1 MLQIILPLI
10 GGLAFFLYGMT
21 VMSNGLEK
29 IAGGKLEAALKRMTS
44 NAFIS
49 IALGAG
55 ITIAIQSS
63 SALTVMLVGLV
74 NSGIMEFERTIC
86 VIMGSNIG
94 TTFTAW
100 ILSLAGLEDNGLVA
114 MLKPD
119 NFSPLVAIIG
129 ILFIMASKKQKQ
141 KDIGEIMVGFA
152 VLMTG
157 MSLMSDSMSPLAA
170 SEQFKSILT
179 AFSNPIL
186 GVLVGAAF
194 TGIIQSS
201 AASVGV
207 LQALATQGLITTGMA
222 VPIVMGQNIGTCVTA
237 LISSIGTNARAKK
250 VAFVH
255 TMLNVIT
262 TVFFLIVYLIV
273 APFMTSLLEMTADA
287 WMIALIHSVFN
298 ISMTVL
304 LLPFAKLVAKLANA
318 VIKDKDAK
326 QSELLFDDRLLTMP
340 AFALG
345 KAKEATLD
353 MSRIANESV
362 CKSVA
367 LFRQYD
373 PSKAN
378 EIEELEK
385 KLDSYEDK
393 LGSYLVKISSCELTD
408 PQSRDT
414 AMLLHMIG
422 DFERIGD
429 HSENLLDV
437 VREMH
442 DKKISFSHEARAEL
456 NILTDAITEILNI
469 TNRSFAEGDLE
480 LAARVEPLEQVIDSL
495 IADIKNSHIARL
507 QSGNCTIELGFIL
520 TDFLTN
526 CERISD
532 HCSNI
537 AATAIETGLGALD
550 MHEYLNEVKSKE
562 IGHYAEY
569 FRDYKEKYALK

>member
-10 GGLAFFLYGMT
+10 GGLAFFLYGMSI
-21 VMSNGLEK
+21 MSNGLEK
-29 IAGGKLEAALKRMTS
+29 LAGGKLELALKKMTS
-44 NAFIS
+44 NAFVS

-114 MLKPD
+114 LLKPD
-119 NFSPLVAIIG
+119 NFSPIVALVG
-129 ILFIMASKKQKQ
+129 ILFIMASKKQKR
-141 KDIGEIMVGFA
+141 KDIGEIMIGFA
-152 VLMTG
+152 ILMTG

-170 SEQFKSILT
+170 SDQFKSILT

-222 VPIVMGQNIGTCVTA
+222 IPIVMGQNIGTCVTA
-237 LISSIGTNARAKK
+237 LLSSIGTNARAKK

-262 TVFFLIVYLIV
+262 TVFFLMVYLIV
-273 APFMTSLLEMTADA
+273 APFMSSLLEMTADA
-287 WMIALIHSVFN
+287 WMIALIHSIFN
-298 ISMTVL
+298 VSMTVL
-304 LLPFAKLVAKLANA
+304 ILPFYKLIAKLANA

-326 QSELLFDDRLLTMP
+326 PDELLFDDRLLTMP
-340 AFALG
+340 AFALA
-345 KAKEATLD
+345 KAREATLA
-353 MSRIANESV
+353 MSHIANDSV
-362 CKSVA
+362 SKSIA
-367 LFRQYD
+367 LFKQYD
-373 PSKAN
+373 PSKTS
-378 EIEELEK
+378 EIEELEE
-385 KLDSYEDK
+385 KLDIYEDK
-393 LGSYLVKISSCELTD
+393 LGTYLVKISSCELTD
-408 PQSRDT
+408 SQSRDT
-414 AMLLHMIG
+414 AMLLHMIS

-437 VREMH
+437 VSEMH
-442 DKKISFSHEARAEL
+442 EKKISFSHEARNEL
-456 NILTDAITEILNI
+456 NVLTDAIIEILGI
-469 TNRSFAEGDLE
+469 TNRSFEENDLE
-480 LAARVEPLEQVIDSL
+480 LAAQVEPLEQVIDSL
-495 IADIKNSHIARL
+495 IADIKNRHISRL

-550 MHEYLNEVKSKE
+550 MHEYLQEVKSKE

-569 FRDYKEKYALK
+569 FRDYREKYALK

>member
-29 IAGGKLEAALKRMTS
+29 IAGGKLEHALKKMTS
-44 NAFIS
+44 NAFVS

-55 ITIAIQSS
+55 ITVAIQSS

-119 NFSPLVAIIG
+119 NFSPIVAIVG

-157 MSLMSDSMSPLAA
+157 MSLMSDSMAPLADSPEFA
-170 SEQFKSILT
+170 NVLT

-201 AASVGV
+201 AASVGI
-207 LQALATQGLITTGMA
+207 LQALSTQGLISIGMA

-262 TVFFLIVYLIV
+262 TVFFLIVYFAV
-273 APFMTSLLEMTADA
+273 SPFVSALLAETADA
-287 WMIALIHSVFN
+287 WMIALIHSIFN
-298 ISMTVL
+298 VSMTVL
-304 LLPFAKLVAKLANA
+304 LLPFTKLVAKLANA
-318 VIKDKDAK
+318 VIKEKDSK
-326 QSELLFDDRLLTMP
+326 DDEVFFDDRLLTMP
-340 AFALG
+340 AFALA

-373 PSKAN
+373 PPKTD
-378 EIEELEK
+378 EIEALEK

-393 LGSYLVKISSCELTD
+393 LGTYLVKISGCELTD
-408 PQSRDT
+408 SQSRDT

-442 DKKISFSHEARAEL
+442 DKKISFSHEAREEL
-456 NILTDAITEILNI
+456 NVLTSAITEILDI
-469 TNRSFAEGDLE
+469 TNRAFAENDLE
-480 LAARVEPLEQVIDSL
+480 LAAHVEPLEQVIDTL
-495 IADIKNSHIARL
+495 IADIKNSHISRL

-569 FRDYKEKYALK
+569 FRDYKEKYAIK